1 MPVVRRR
8 PRRPFGRRVSSP
20 NALSVGGKRG
30 GPRDVRGPF
39 RLHGIDGGRVLSV
52 TQFGR
57 ETRAFGV
64 APPASLIPAA
74 HLGRDAQPERRFRL
88 LEQLR
93 SRIRTRHY
101 SRRTETAYVDW
112 VRRFVLFHGR
122 RHPRTMGERE
132 IAAFLSH
139 LANERH
145 VSASTQNQA
154 LAALLFLF
162 RHVLSAEVGFVRG
175 IDRAKRPRRL
185 PVVLND
191 TEVRAV
197 FHAMRGVPRLC
208 AVLMYGAG
216 LRVSEC
222 ASLRVKDIDVE
233 RLEIVV
239 RGAKGDKDRRVP
251 LPRVAI
257 AAIRAQF
264 ERERTRHA
272 WDLQRGVRPTRLP
285 DALSVKFPNAEREWR
300 WQFVFSASRVY
311 RDSEGALRRD
321 HVHTSAIQRAF
332 GVAVRASGITKR
344 ATCHALRHSFATHL
358 LETGTDIR
366 TIQELMGHEDLRTT
380 MVYTHVINRGAMGV
394 ASPADRL

>member
-1 MPVVRRR
+1 MEH
-8 PRRPFGRRVSSP
+8 
-20 NALSVGGKRG
+20 L
-30 GPRDVRGPF
+30 
-39 RLHGIDGGRVLSV
+39 
-52 TQFGR
+52 
-57 ETRAFGV
+57 
-64 APPASLIPAA
+64 ASLIPAE
-74 HLGRDAQPERRFRL
+74 HLGRDVMPARRFRL

-93 SRIRTRHY
+93 ARIRTRHY

-122 RHPRTMGERE
+122 RHPRAMGERE

-154 LAALLFLF
+154 LAALLFLY
-162 RHVLSAEVGFVRG
+162 RHVLSADVGFVRG

-185 PVVLND
+185 PVVLNE

-197 FHAMRGVPRLC
+197 FRAMRGVPRLC

-251 LPRVAI
+251 VPRVAV
-257 AAIRAQF
+257 AAIRAQL

-272 WDLQRGVRPTRLP
+272 WDLQRCVRPTRLP
-285 DALSVKFPNAEREWR
+285 DALSVKFPNAEREWP

-366 TIQELMGHEDLRTT
+366 TIQELLGHTDLRTT
-380 MVYTHVINRGAMGV
+380 MIYTHVINRGAMGV